1 MADIT
6 SYKNTIQNAANGDSI
21 RWTITDALK
30 AINKD
35 GPSAV
40 TFYGLQQKDYVKRN
54 PNPNLESTNS
64 LSYRMNQLIFKI
76 KKANTPDING
86 EEMLTTRGIRTLV
99 GALDGYPGT

>member
-6 SYKNTIQNAANGDSI
+6 SYKNSIRNAANGDAV
-21 RWTITDALK
+21 RQTIVDALN
-30 AINKD
+30 AINLD

-54 PNPNLESTNS
+54 TNPNRESTDS
-64 LSYRMNQLIFKI
+64 LSYRMNHLIFKI
-76 KKANTPDING
+76 KKANSPDING

-99 GALDGYPGT
+99 GSLENYPG